1 MNETIT
7 QNPIISLIII
17 FVPIVAIIWKTM
29 ETLYIKPREFRINTL
44 EDNIDELKNVI
55 LKIEKKQSII
65 VKEQEIVTTE
75 IDKDAIIPPNLSGE
89 KVKKSKL
96 FLNENILYQT
106 LENLFNQWKNEDIT
120 ELQRKKIEEN
130 SIGKIVTWDVY
141 VESISKFGYDKQSL
155 MLSAKANI
163 DDYLSSPNTVAIFDI
178 KYEDSLLLLQKGDKI
193 TITGKIEKFFLSPML
208 EDCNIIKKTT

>member
-7 QNPIISLIII
+7 QNPIISLIVIL
-17 FVPIVAIIWKTM
+17 VPIIAVIWKTM

-44 EDNIDELKNVI
+44 ENNINELKSEI
-55 LKIEKKQSII
+55 LKIEKKQSVIT
-65 VKEQEIVTTE
+65 KEQEVITNETF
-75 IDKDAIIPPNLSGE
+75 KDVVSLSNENKEEVE
-89 KVKKSKL
+89 KTKVI
-96 FLNENILYQT
+96 LNENVLYQT

-141 VESISKFGYDKQSL
+141 IESISKFGSNKKSL
-155 MLSAKANI
+155 MLTAKANI

-208 EDCNIIKKTT
+208 EDCKIIKKTT